1 MKDIIQSYFSQ
12 EAVAYLGQVVGLDPT
27 LTQRALSLGLPLQ
40 IDALAAHA
48 ETPEGRARL
57 GEAISNLPR
66 FGSVQEA
73 LSTPSGAVNL
83 QQAGELLAPA
93 LLGGQADEIVQQ
105 VTRRV
110 GGSIGGVQKVM
121 SMTLPLVLSLLGR
134 QGMTA
139 VNADTMLGRLRGG
152 LTDLSLGAAAA
163 PVAAAVTQ
171 TGAALADNAITPSSL
186 LDAMKAEFSGA
197 TAEKVGR
204 AAGFTGA
211 DAGKA
216 VMGALPVVL
225 NALVNKGR
233 TEAGAGELLKQAQEF
248 ERVLGDDGHL
258 SGNLLGDSAEL
269 ARLESQ
275 GRGLLGGLFG
285 NVDTLTGRL
294 GTALGGSGA
303 NAGRLLALLTPMVL
317 GLLGRSAR
325 TSRMS
330 PLVLTGLL
338 GAMGDKLSGLIPAG
352 MTGLTGLLGAGALG
366 AATTAAAA
374 APTETVIATAVP
386 ETRVVETPA
395 PVNTAKPV
403 TPPPP
408 PVTPVTTT
416 TTTERKGGIPWWVWL
431 LPLLLLG
438 GCWLANQNNKTTT
451 PTTATTTQQ
460 DGGGIIVNNPQSD
473 SNLPAEPFTMS
484 GTAAPD
490 MQLRIE
496 DQGQTVAEAT
506 ADAEGNW
513 TAEIPAP
520 TPGEHTY
527 SIIGGDNAKS
537 EFKVNVTDEG
547 AGDAT
552 GTTTETPEETPA
564 ETPAAG
570 GTGTGT
576 FAISEPAESAE
587 VSATGFNLKGTG
599 EAGKTYEL
607 LEDGT
612 SVGTFVVGDDGT
624 WTADVAAPTAGD
636 KTYTIRD
643 SDGNEVA
650 TLPVKVA
657 TGTTAAGECT
667 QDLSVSLND
676 GETVSAPFRFGGVG
690 SGTGYTVSVRR
701 AGRLVGTKEIPLGEG
716 CTWSYTSNPGG
727 KPGTVND
734 VIYEVRASGTSAESP
749 ADATLNLKVR
759 AQ

>member
-12 EAVAYLGQVVGLDPT
+12 EAVAHLGQVVGLDPT

-48 ETPEGRARL
+48 ETPEGRQRL

-73 LSTPSGAVNL
+73 LSTPGGAVNL

-110 GGSIGGVQKVM
+110 GGSVSGVQKVM
-121 SMTLPLVLSLLGR
+121 NVTLPLILSLLGR

-163 PVAAAVTQ
+163 APVAAAVTQ
-171 TGAALADNAITPSSL
+171 TGATLADNAITPSSL
-186 LDAMKAEFSGA
+186 LDALKAEFSGE

-233 TEAGAGELLKQAQEF
+233 NEAGAGELLKQAQDF
-248 ERVLGDDGHL
+248 ERVLGDDGHV
-258 SGNLLGDSAEL
+258 SAGLLGDSAEL
-269 ARLESQ
+269 ARLEGQ

-366 AATTAAAA
+366 AATTAGAAA
-374 APTETVIATAVP
+374 AVPPTETVIATAVP

-395 PVNTAKPV
+395 PVTPTPVTVAKPV

-416 TTTERKGGIPWWVWL
+416 TTERRGGIPWWVWL

-438 GCWLANQNNKTTT
+438 GCWFLNQNNKTTT
-451 PTTATTTQQ
+451 TTTTTNTQQ
-460 DGGGIIVNNPQSD
+460 DGGIIVNNPQSD
-473 SNLPAEPFTMS
+473 SNLPAQPFTMS

-490 MQLRIE
+490 MHLKIE

-520 TPGEHTY
+520 TVGEHTY
-527 SIIGGDNAKS
+527 SIIGGENAKS
-537 EFKVNVTDEG
+537 EFKVNVTDAG
-547 AGDAT
+547 AGDATSTT
-552 GTTTETPEETPA
+552 GTTTETP
-564 ETPAAG
+564 AAG
-570 GTGTGT
+570 GT
-576 FAISEPAESAE
+576 FAISEPAASAE
-587 VSATGFNLKGTG
+587 VPATGFNLKGTG

-624 WTADVAAPTAGD
+624 WTADVAAPAAGD

-657 TGTTAAGECT
+657 AGTTAAGECKE
-667 QDLSVSLND
+667 DLSVSLND
-676 GETVSAPFRFGGVG
+676 GESVSAPFRFGGVG
-690 SGTGYTVSVRR
+690 SGTGYTVTVRR
-701 AGRLVGTKEIPLGEG
+701 GGRLVGTKEIPLGTG
-716 CTWSYTSNPGG
+716 CTWSYTSDPGG
-727 KPGTVND
+727 KSGTVND
-734 VIYEVRASGTSAESP
+734 VTYEVRASGTSAESP